1 MLENYIRENPVDLE
15 ARYLQIMVQ
24 LNVTSFFDYKD
35 AYRNHYALLKK
46 EIGSSSL
53 PQSYQTRILSKIK
66 N

>member
-1 MLENYIRENPVDLE
+1 MLENYIRENPSDFE
-15 ARYLQIMVQ
+15 ARYLRIMVQ
-24 LNVTSFFDYKD
+24 LNVTSYFDYKYD
-35 AYRNHYALLKK
+35 YGNHYALLKK